1 MLCVHISME
10 SQTQSSVVSDVL
22 AKSNIAGHLHQ
33 MPEQD
38 KHDMSALDRSRILN
52 NIERCDDP
60 VKLTQFMKN
69 ARERDAVD
77 VYDTAFQRLISIQ
90 PSAQPGTI
98 AYDVW
103 RTIYAFEELL
113 KEERGKTVRLSRTR
127 QKIQRDGE
135 LKTVMDLALKTEP
148 SDGFHMLKDRGI
160 LELSFE
166 ALVVAR
172 SKHFPTNVV
181 DAARSRLHS
190 HGLDIQRACDYWSR
204 TT

>member
-1 MLCVHISME
+1 MTV
-10 SQTQSSVVSDVL
+10 
-22 AKSNIAGHLHQ
+22 
-33 MPEQD
+33 
-38 KHDMSALDRSRILN
+38 LDRSRILN
-52 NIERCDDP
+52 NIDKCDDP
-60 VKLTQFMKN
+60 VKLRQFMKN
-69 ARERDAVD
+69 AQERDAFD
-77 VYDTAFQRLISIQ
+77 VYDAAFQRLISIQ

-98 AYDVW
+98 AFDVW
-103 RTIYAFEELL
+103 RTVYAFEELL

-135 LKTVMDLALKTEP
+135 VKTVVDLTLKAEP
-148 SDGFHMLKDRGI
+148 SDGFLTLKDRGI

-181 DAARSRLHS
+181 NAARSRLQR
-190 HGLDIQRACDYWSR
+190 HGMDIQKAYDYWSR

>member
-1 MLCVHISME
+1 
-10 SQTQSSVVSDVL
+10 
-22 AKSNIAGHLHQ
+22 
-33 MPEQD
+33 
-38 KHDMSALDRSRILN
+38 MSALDRSRILN
-52 NIERCDDP
+52 NIETCDYP
-60 VKLTQFMKN
+60 VKLRQFMKN

-77 VYDTAFQRLISIQ
+77 VYDAGCQRLISIQ

-103 RTIYAFEELL
+103 PTIYAFEELL
-113 KEERGKTVRLSRTR
+113 KEERSKTVRLSRTR

-148 SDGFHMLKDRGI
+148 SDGFHILKDRGI
-160 LELSFE
+160 LELSFD
-166 ALVVAR
+166 APVLAR

-190 HGLDIQRACDYWSR
+190 HGMDIQGAYDYWSR
-204 TT
+204 AT

>member
-1 MLCVHISME
+1 M
-10 SQTQSSVVSDVL
+10 TT
-22 AKSNIAGHLHQ
+22 
-33 MPEQD
+33 
-38 KHDMSALDRSRILN
+38 LDRSRILN

-60 VKLTQFMKN
+60 AKLRQFMKN
-69 ARERDAVD
+69 ARKHDAAD
-77 VYDTAFQRLISIQ
+77 VYEAAFHRLISIQ
-90 PSAQPGTI
+90 PSAQPRTI
-98 AYDVW
+98 AHDVW
-103 RTIYAFEELL
+103 RTIFAFEELL

-135 LKTVMDLALKTEP
+135 VKTVMDLTLKTDP

-172 SKHFPTNVV
+172 SKHFPTHVV
-181 DAARSRLHS
+181 DAARSRLQS
-190 HGLDIQRACDYWSR
+190 HGMDIQRAYDYWSQ